1 MPINEK
7 KHMEREKTSLVTKG
21 MGLAQDGKP
30 RGYFRPQ
37 KIQCWPDILSPLQ
50 GSGR

>member
-7 KHMEREKTSLVTKG
+7 KHMERGKNISGDKRDG
-21 MGLAQDGKP
+21 ACQDGKP